1 MTLLR
6 RVLRW
11 QAVLWAGFGLFLA
24 VAPGWLVEVLL
35 DQPSLGEDAWLR
47 VAGVMAVAL
56 GAQMVLVGHRVDDLW
71 WWSWTFMFLE
81 VATGLVFLLNAL
93 IGLPDGAAAWPWWGV
108 GSLNLGFAALELAA
122 LAKAGTES
130 SAV

>member
-1 MTLLR
+1 VTLLR

-11 QAVLWAGFGLFLA
+11 QAVLWAGFGLVLA

-47 VAGVMAVAL
+47 AAGVMAVAL
-56 GAQMVLVGHRVDDLW
+56 AAQMVLVGHRVDDLW

-93 IGLPDGAAAWPWWGV
+93 VGLPDGAVAWPWWGL